1 MDLMKKV
8 LIKKRICTRVHS
20 KVASGKMRVGLAAG
34 RGTPSKVF
42 TRTRWGDAYPYQVGS
57 SALWAGKTNP
67 KVGLD
72 FWDPKYF
79 SQKIFLEK
87 YFLSFIFSL
96 APPPFFSTRYLIKC
110 YIIVYLVRRSV
121 SDSGGRV

>member
-67 KVGLD
+67 KVGWTFGTQNIFPKKF
-72 FWDPKYF
+72 FWKN
-79 SQKIFLEK
+79 IF
-87 YFLSFIFSL
+87 
-96 APPPFFSTRYLIKC
+96 
-110 YIIVYLVRRSV
+110 
-121 SDSGGRV
+121 